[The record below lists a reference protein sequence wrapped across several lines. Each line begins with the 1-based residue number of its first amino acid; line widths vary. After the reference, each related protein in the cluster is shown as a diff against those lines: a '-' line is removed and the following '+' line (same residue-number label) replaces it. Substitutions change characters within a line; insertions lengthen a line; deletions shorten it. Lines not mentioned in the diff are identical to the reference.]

1 MATGKNARSSCWGMN
16 ICLWIELSMLVC
28 RLSLCR
34 YAHDWVIDR
43 IICLLKERSNFADV
57 LGFVWVD
64 VKVCQR
70 DACLLVNYKMYQH
83 FWDIETFDEGQND
96 EIMLEIVLRQLARIM
111 QDKTLALSARQPIS
125 LINCCFFCFACL
137 NVAMSANHGT

>member
-1 MATGKNARSSCWGMN
+1 
-16 ICLWIELSMLVC
+16 MLVC

-34 YAHDWVIDR
+34 YAHDWVIDG

-70 DACLLVNYKMYQH
+70 EARLLVNYKMSQY
-83 FWDIETFDEGQND
+83 F
-96 EIMLEIVLRQLARIM
+96 
-111 QDKTLALSARQPIS
+111 
-125 LINCCFFCFACL
+125 
-137 NVAMSANHGT
+137 